1 MSTPKLC
8 KRCQTY
14 LLDHRNPILF
24 HKGWKYCP
32 SCGWACDKEGYNL
45 VDKKGEKDEQVQQ
58 KGTKSNLK

>member
-1 MSTPKLC
+1 MSTPKVC

-14 LLDHRNPILF
+14 LLDHRDSILF

-45 VDKKGEKDEQVQQ
+45 IDKKEEKQDGEEKREKDSDV
-58 KGTKSNLK
+58 